1 MEGPETLK
9 TVEFL
14 QEELRGEMIRK
25 LIFCNG
31 KYIENLPFNYKN
43 FDNFL
48 PAKVVEI
55 SCKGKFIYIILE
67 NKDEKYIIFN
77 SLMLS
82 GNWSKEYK
90 EENSHCFIEI
100 DNGDTLWYED
110 KRGFGTFYFTNEIVE
125 LEEKLFNLGPDVLSH
140 SFKLWD
146 FKKMCKKYKNRNIT
160 TFLIDQ
166 NIICGIGNYLKSEI
180 LFYSKIS
187 PLRKIGSLEE
197 KEIELLFEGLR
208 IVPRLFYNSVVLKPE
223 YKIYLNKKA
232 TKTKTA
238 DCRITYWN
246 PKIQL

>member
-9 TVEFL
+9 IVEFL
-14 QEELRGEMIRK
+14 QEELTGKIIRK

-31 KYIENLPFNYKN
+31 KYIENLPFNYNN

-48 PAKVVEI
+48 PAKVIEI
-55 SCKGKFIYIILE
+55 NCKGKFVYIILE
-67 NKDEKYIIFN
+67 KDDEKYIIFH

-90 EENSHCFIEI
+90 EEISHCFIEI
-100 DNGDTLWYED
+100 NNEETLWYED
-110 KRGFGTFYFTNEIVE
+110 NRGFGTFYFTNDIEE
-125 LEEKLFNLGPDVLSH
+125 LEEKLINLGPDVLSH

-146 FKKMCKKYKNRNIT
+146 FKKTCKKYKNRNIT

-180 LFYSKIS
+180 LFYAKIS

-197 KEIELLFEGLR
+197 KEIDLLFEALR
-208 IVPRLFYNSVVLKPE
+208 IVPRIFYNSSDIKTE

-232 TKTKTA
+232 TKTKTT